1 MVSSGRLSQVS
12 RVFRQLAAEELSR
25 SVRNGRLGRPGSVD
39 GRAQQRSER
48 ARSVRRAFEQLGPFY
63 MKVGQIL
70 STRPDI
76 VPDYVIPELEKLHD
90 DAGVLPFSELEPVL
104 RAELG
109 ADWAR
114 ELRDIDTQ
122 QPLGAASLAQVYRAT
137 LADGQP
143 AVVKIQRP
151 GVRETVTQDMAILR
165 RAARLTGRLAPRF
178 TAVIDVEAM
187 LDVLFEAMRPELDFT
202 TEARNMRR
210 AAELTASFKHLA
222 VPEVLLATPRVLVQS
237 LAPGRSI
244 RHADRDAFSTHE
256 RLGIGEDLLAFVF
269 RGFFVDRFF
278 HADLHPGNVFVAP
291 GEKATLID
299 WGMVGRTDRRTGM
312 LLMLILLTLA
322 QNDGHGLAKA
332 WVELGHATPWAKPGA
347 FASDMAA
354 LVPRIADAP
363 LEDLNFGLTLT
374 RVLSCSTKR
383 GIRTSPTV
391 AVLGKAFANI
401 EGSVRCLAPELSL
414 IEVFKGEM
422 QNVMLSLAAE
432 TVSKEQMART
442 ALELMLGIGSV
453 TDQMSGLMRGRP
465 FTPPAEG

>member
-1 MVSSGRLSQVS
+1 M
-12 RVFRQLAAEELSR
+12 FRQLAAEEVSR
-25 SVRNGRLGRPGSVD
+25 SVRNGRLGRPVSFD
-39 GRAQQRSER
+39 GRAQRRSQR
-48 ARSVRRAFEQLGPFY
+48 AQSVRRAFEQLGPFY

-90 DAGVLPFSELEPVL
+90 NACVLPFSEFEPVL
-104 RAELG
+104 REELG
-109 ADWAR
+109 ADWAM

-137 LADGQP
+137 LADGRP
-143 AVVKIQRP
+143 VVVKIQRP
-151 GVRETVTQDMAILR
+151 GVRETVAQDMVILR

-187 LDVLFEAMRPELDFT
+187 LEVLFEAMRPELDFT

-210 AAELTASFKHLA
+210 AAELTASFKYLA
-222 VPEVLLATPRVLVQS
+222 VPDVLLATPRVLVQS

-244 RHADRDAFSTHE
+244 RHADRDAFSPHE

-322 QNDGHGLAKA
+322 QNDGHGLAKT
-332 WVELGHATPWAKPGA
+332 WVELGHATPWANLGA
-347 FASDMAA
+347 FASDMAV
-354 LVPRIADAP
+354 LVPQIADAP

-374 RVLSCSTKR
+374 RVLTCSTKR

-391 AVLGKAFANI
+391 AVLGKAFANV
-401 EGSVRCLAPELSL
+401 EGSVRYLAPELSL

-432 TVSKEQMART
+432 TVSKEQVART

-453 TDQMSGLMRGRP
+453 TDQMSGLMRGRHSP
-465 FTPPAEG
+465 TAEG